1 MICAGIVVSVA
12 VLEGGDRVSFSVT
25 DDGRGLPP
33 GVTQEALFLDF
44 NAAAA
49 GAAGQNSNRAVHST
63 GLGLPICHR

>member
-1 MICAGIVVSVA
+1 
-12 VLEGGDRVSFSVT
+12 VT